1 MNAYHSNGLGIGRRL
16 KILRPIAD
24 AGATMKSA
32 PHMSLGISH
41 PLNSRRS

>member
-16 KILRPIAD
+16 KIGTDRWRWRYNEER
-24 AGATMKSA
+24 

-41 PLNSRRS
+41 PLNSWRS